1 MRTKFFILTIAPLM
15 VAGCDTP
22 GQTSADRA
30 LSPVHIPV
38 VSSASYVYDLNA
50 PGGSLA
56 PGEAERL
63 NGWFRTMN
71 LGYGDSVYVDGPY
84 ADAAR
89 GQVARVT
96 GDYGILVEP
105 GAPVTAGAI
114 QPGSVR
120 VVVERRRA
128 DVPGCP
134 DWGRPSQPDFG
145 NRTST
150 NYGCGV
156 NSNLAMQVANPED
169 LLHGRSGGS
178 AIDAA
183 TGAKAIELYRS
194 WPLTGVT
201 EGKARRP
208 LDAADTKKGGN

>member
-1 MRTKFFILTIAPLM
+1 MRTKIFFMAAAPLL
-15 VAGCDTP
+15 VLAGCDTP
-22 GQTSADRA
+22 GQTNADRA

-38 VSSASYVYDLNA
+38 VTSASYVYDLNA

-63 NGWFRTMN
+63 DGWFHTLG
-71 LGYGDSVYVDGPY
+71 LGYGDSIYVDGPY

-96 GDYGILVEP
+96 GDYGLLVEP

-120 VVVERRRA
+120 VVVQRRRA

-145 NRTST
+145 NRSST
-150 NYGCGV
+150 NFGCGV
-156 NSNLAMQVANPED
+156 NSNFAMQVANPED

-178 AIDAA
+178 AVDAV
-183 TGAKAIELYRS
+183 TGAKAIEMYRN
-194 WPLTGVT
+194 WPLTAVT

-208 LDAADTKKGGN
+208 LDAASTKGGN